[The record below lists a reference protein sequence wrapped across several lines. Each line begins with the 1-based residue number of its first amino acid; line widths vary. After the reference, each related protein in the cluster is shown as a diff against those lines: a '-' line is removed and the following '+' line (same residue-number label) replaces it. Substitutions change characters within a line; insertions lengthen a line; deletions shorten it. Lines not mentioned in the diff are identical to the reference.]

1 MADGAPALAAG
12 DAPGFLNAIA
22 RRAAPPPE
30 ARAGPGRREPE
41 PAPPPGARG
50 RPRPAAAAGGPLPVT
65 VRDAFRAQASICAGM
80 GSPFTARLCRL
91 VADRLAPGDPVS
103 DRVLGWPGDPSRR
116 ADALPL
122 RLAGALHGLVV
133 EGRDAGL
140 AAVYPPHHAA
150 AGDDALWAA
159 VGRRLRRARA
169 VDARPP
175 RRPAADQRDRSA
187 APRSPRAS

>member
-1 MADGAPALAAG
+1 
-12 DAPGFLNAIA
+12 
-22 RRAAPPPE
+22 
-30 ARAGPGRREPE
+30 
-41 PAPPPGARG
+41 
-50 RPRPAAAAGGPLPVT
+50 
-65 VRDAFRAQASICAGM
+65 M

-91 VADRLAPGDPVS
+91 LAERLAPGDPVS
-103 DRVLGWPGDPSRR
+103 DRVLGWPGDPSHR

-150 AGDDALWAA
+150 ADDDALWAA
-159 VGRRLRRARA
+159 VDRRLRRPRAASCSPASTAR
-169 VDARPP
+169 
-175 RRPAADQRDRSA
+175 RRPTRPSA